1 MKKRNDEELDELIE
15 DEIIDD
21 EETLDE
27 ELDDE
32 IIDDEVSED
41 EIVEDEIEEAPKSK
55 GKKEKNAK
63 KDKKGKDGK
72 KKKKLSK
79 GAIAGIVVGSVAV
92 VVALVFVTIA
102 YILPLFAKDPVVAT
116 EFDKLLAVNGYQNY
130 EATQAASQDPTM
142 LRTGATYDHIVTV
155 QEMLAATGD
164 DAVNQ
169 EDDAEF
175 AAALYSLAI
184 TNYANIKGTG
194 WYCYTNSS
202 VYANKVEALSLP
214 FEKFEVG
221 IRAAYGIGSLEADA
235 PNAAQADRD
244 NYWSQ
249 TISGVTK
256 LDIAGI
262 PSWATDMIMQRA
274 GYNSQ
279 EMLYNGK
286 FYLRRGKNGGAEFY
300 GNDDAIGYKYFMGA
314 CYPKFVEN
322 YKKNDKKEDG
332 YPAGT
337 YLADTY
343 SDAYAESKSLDGMG
357 HDDNIYSGAT
367 TAWGALDIINEFS
380 FEISP
385 YGNTKRYYCGNYGVG
400 WATYNFSKEYIDSS
414 TTVTYDSA
422 THIYTINMKIKEGM
436 DDEACKFAKGS
447 LTKDTK
453 DYIQM
458 QNPKYELKENI
469 IQIYDNGLIKSWDRV
484 ETVSST
490 QKAQL
495 TLLDGDCNGGGGTTN
510 ETHMAFSYAA
520 IDFHPLALA
529 ARYMSEIGTTTHKF
543 PSKYVLDLSKWPSF
557 SNYDPQNKTAEYLA
571 LKA

>member
-15 DEIIDD
+15 DEIIDE

-79 GAIAGIVVGSVAV
+79 GAVAGIVLGSIAV
-92 VVALVFVTIA
+92 VVALVYVTVA
-102 YILPLFAKDPVVAT
+102 YIVPIFRKDPVVAT
-116 EFDKLLAVNGYQNY
+116 EFDKLLAVNGYQDR
-130 EATQAASQDPTM
+130 EAADAASVDSTM
-142 LRTGATYDHIVTV
+142 LRTGASQDHIVTV
-155 QEMLAATGD
+155 EQMLSAND
-164 DAVNQ
+164 VN
-169 EDDAEF
+169 EADSAEF

-184 TNYANIKGTG
+184 TNYSNIKGTG

-262 PSWATDMIMQRA
+262 PSWATDIIKERA

-286 FYLRRGKNGGAEFY
+286 FYLRRGKNGGASFY
-300 GNDDAIGYKYFMGA
+300 GNDDPIGYKYFMGA
-314 CYPKFVEN
+314 CYPNFVEN
-322 YKKNDKKEDG
+322 YKKNAKKSDG

-343 SDAYAESKSLDGMG
+343 SDTYAESKSLDGME
-357 HDDNIYSGAT
+357 HDDNIYSGDT
-367 TAWGALDIINEFS
+367 RAWGALDIINEFS

-385 YGNTKRYYCGNYGVG
+385 YGKTKRYYCGNYGVG
-400 WATYNFSKEYIDSS
+400 WATYNFSKDYIDPS
-414 TTVTYDSA
+414 TTVTHDTENHVY
-422 THIYTINMKIKEGM
+422 IINMKVKENKA
-436 DDEACKFAKGS
+436 DEACKFAKGS

-458 QNPKYELKENI
+458 QNPTYELKENI
-469 IQIYDNGLIKSWDRV
+469 IQIYENGLIKSWDRV
-484 ETVSST
+484 EKVYSNE
-490 QKAQL
+490 KAQL

-510 ETHMAFSYAA
+510 ETHMAFSYSA
-520 IDFHPLALA
+520 IDYHPLALA
-529 ARYMSEIGTTTHKF
+529 ARYMSEIGTTSHKF
-543 PSKYVLDLSKWPSF
+543 PAAYVLDLSAWPSF
-557 SNYDPQNKTAEYLA
+557 EKYDPQNKKAEYLA